1 MSEAHKQPFVPAIA
15 AHQKVRIEKAMAYL
29 QKHFRDAPRLREV
42 AKAAHFSPYHFHRIF
57 RQYFGKT
64 FKMAAT
70 ELQIAEAKRLLLE
83 GKSVVEVSRALSFAS
98 HASFTNRFK
107 RCVGASP
114 NQWMRIQ
121 RMKMSRE
128 S

>member
-1 MSEAHKQPFVPAIA
+1 MSEANKQPSVQAIA
-15 AHQKVRIEKAMAYL
+15 PHQKLRLEKAMAYL
-29 QKHFRDAPRLREV
+29 HKHFREAPRLRD
-42 AKAAHFSPYHFHRIF
+42 AARAAHFSPYHFHRIF
-57 RQYFGKT
+57 RQHFGKT

-83 GKSVVEVSRALSFAS
+83 GRSVMEVSKALGFAS

-107 RCVGASP
+107 RCMGASP
-114 NQWMRIQ
+114 NQWLRIQ
-121 RMKMSRE
+121 RMKASRD